1 MILSIFVALSFGQ
14 AIYGHRH
21 TALQIASKSGE
32 IRREGRSRPIEY
44 RVTYP
49 VARGQFPLIVF
60 SHGWRGSKD
69 GYKPLAEHWAKHG
82 YTVLQPTFTDSF
94 SYLPRSEWRNAFNT
108 RGGRAFANWDERVDD
123 VRFLITN
130 LEQLPEVK
138 GRADL
143 GKLGIGGHSFGSQ
156 TSILLGGGGPERYD
170 QPGARA
176 LLLLSPQGKSAL
188 MTERSLASVSIPT
201 LSVTGTN
208 DTAITN
214 TDPDDRKDPFK
225 YSSPGDKY
233 LLWIEG
239 AHHNF
244 GGISGAG
251 RFPTSG
257 PPNKDHVAY
266 VQATTLAFWDAY
278 LKSSAEAKRYL
289 KSNEIGKQTKGK
301 AILESK

>member
-14 AIYGHRH
+14 ELYGQRH
-21 TALQIASKSGE
+21 TTLQIASKTGE

-49 VARGQFPLIVF
+49 VAQGQFPLIVF
-60 SHGWRGSKD
+60 SHGWRGSKE
-69 GYKPLAEHWAKHG
+69 GYKPLAEHWAKRG

-94 SYLPRSEWRNAFNT
+94 QYLPRSEWRNAFNT
-108 RGGRAFANWDERVDD
+108 QGGRAFENWDERAED
-123 VRFLITN
+123 VKFLIAN
-130 LEQLPEVK
+130 LARLPEIK
-138 GRADL
+138 GRYDL
-143 GKLGIGGHSFGSQ
+143 TKLGIGGHSFGSQ

-170 QPGARA
+170 QAGAKA
-176 LLLLSPQGKSAL
+176 LLLLSPQGKSLL
-188 MTERSLASVSIPT
+188 MTERNLGSVSIPT
-201 LSVTGTN
+201 LSVTGSN

-214 TDPDDRKDPFK
+214 TSPEQRKDPFK
-225 YSSPGDKY
+225 YASPGDKF

-266 VQATTLAFWDAY
+266 VQSTTLAFWDAY
-278 LKSSAEAKRYL
+278 LKGSAEAKRYL
-289 KSNEIGKQTKGK
+289 KSDEIGKYTKGV
-301 AILESK
+301 AQLETK